1 VKDPRSLS
9 PGRDK
14 PLTDSRAYN
23 LIWMGRWLERAEN
36 MARTLDAAALA
47 AKQTGLEG
55 MAFNAALETVGA
67 AWGVSAE
74 GQANAVSSFIK
85 DDPASSIY
93 RSLTRARDNANEVGP
108 LELIRAINA
117 SLEEIEQLKAL
128 PETPEEVHR
137 LMTNVLTGLQ
147 GVYKVIEDRWFH
159 REAMSEDEIYRQFVN
174 Q

>member
-1 VKDPRSLS
+1 MKDPRSLS
-9 PGRDK
+9 SGRDK

-47 AKQTGLEG
+47 AMQTGLERK
-55 MAFNAALETVGA
+55 AFNATLKTIGA

-74 GQANAVSSFIK
+74 GQSDAIAAFIK

-93 RSLTRARDNANEVGP
+93 RSLARARDNANEVGP

-117 SLEEIEQLKAL
+117 SLGELEQLKAL

-137 LMTNVLTGLQ
+137 LMTSVLTGLQ

-159 REAMSEDEIYRQFVN
+159 REALSEEEIYRQFVN

>member
-9 PGRDK
+9 SGRDK

-36 MARTLDAAALA
+36 MARTLDAAALVA
-47 AKQTGLEG
+47 MQTGLKRK
-55 MAFNAALETVGA
+55 AFNATLKTIGA

-74 GQANAVSSFIK
+74 GQDNAIPAFIK

-93 RSLTRARDNANEVGP
+93 RSLARARDNANEVGP

-117 SLEEIEQLKAL
+117 SLGELELLKAL
-128 PETPEEVHR
+128 PETPGEVHR

-159 REAMSEDEIYRQFVN
+159 REALSEEEIYRQFVN